1 MRSSWKRQ
9 ALAASAVAGL
19 VLTGCGGNGQDDTAS
34 SGQGGQE
41 QTADGSGG
49 QGSGGQGSGGQN
61 LPDPSENIEDGV
73 YHGNGV
79 ALPVPDGWSMSPA
92 ALQQGLVAATSEDG
106 SQQLT
111 AQAINADQAQS
122 GDGGSMG
129 VDTLLENVRGQID
142 QEPATDQEVELA
154 GAEQAHRL
162 TYREVPA
169 QQGYQG
175 PSSTTILV
183 ASGGEGEIAQFTYRA
198 SADTYNEDIASQL
211 VEEGGFDPDSQP
223 PEMPQSSQGGS
234 AQGGAQG
241 SGSSSQGGSG
251 QGSG

>member
-19 VLTGCGGNGQDDTAS
+19 VLTGCGSNGQNDTA
-34 SGQGGQE
+34 GGDQGGQE
-41 QTADGSGG
+41 QTADDGSGG
-49 QGSGGQGSGGQN
+49 QGSGGQD

-73 YHGNGV
+73 YRGNGV

-92 ALQQGLVAATSEDG
+92 ALQQGLVAATSDDG

-111 AQAINADQAQS
+111 AQAINAEQAQS
-122 GDGGSMG
+122 TGDGPMG
-129 VDTLLENVRGQID
+129 VDTLLESVRGQIE
-142 QEPATDQEVELA
+142 QEPATDEEVELA

-162 TYREVPA
+162 TYRELPA
-169 QQGYQG
+169 QQDYQG

-183 ASGGEGEIAQFTYRA
+183 ASGDEGNIAQFTYRA
-198 SADTYNEDIASQL
+198 SSDTYNEDIASQL
-211 VEEGGFDPDSQP
+211 VEQGGFDPDSQP
-223 PEMPQSSQGGS
+223 PEMSQPSQGS
-234 AQGGAQG
+234 GAQG
-241 SGSSSQGGSG
+241 SGSSSQSSGSQDGGA